1 MRTQKV
7 VNPDGLEINPAGG
20 AEPELRANE
29 AGPCKLNSADRVHDN
44 LHRVRVSEA
53 NGFVVHTTN
62 KRFKIRRSEGVS
74 ITESPETVRSNDE
87 VAVHDGNVG
96 GGEGEMM
103 ELEMKEDGMAKID
116 GPPVFTRLGGL
127 KSEKL
132 EASGG
137 RTKGKM
143 EMEVS
148 KEMLVPGCPTTADEL
163 LQMGLLEGYSVFY
176 NGGDR
181 VTVNNHH
188 RH

>member
-1 MRTQKV
+1 MRMQKV

-20 AEPELRANE
+20 AEPKLRANE
-29 AGPCKLNSADRVHDN
+29 AGPCELNSVDRVHDN

-53 NGFVVHTTN
+53 NGFVVYTRN
-62 KRFKIRRSEGVS
+62 KRFKRRRSEGVS
-74 ITESPETVRSNDE
+74 ITEPPKAVRSNNE
-87 VAVHDGNVG
+87 IAVHGGNVG
-96 GGEGEMM
+96 GGKGEIL

-116 GPPVFTRLGGL
+116 GLPEFTRSGGL

-143 EMEVS
+143 EMEMS
-148 KEMLVPGCPTTADEL
+148 KEILVPGRPTTTDEL

-176 NGGDR
+176 DGGDG
-181 VTVNNHH
+181 
-188 RH
+188 